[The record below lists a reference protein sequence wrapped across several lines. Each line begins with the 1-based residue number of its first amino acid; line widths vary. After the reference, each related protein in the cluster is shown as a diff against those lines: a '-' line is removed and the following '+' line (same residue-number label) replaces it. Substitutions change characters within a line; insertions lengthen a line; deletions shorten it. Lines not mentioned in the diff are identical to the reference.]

1 MFLRTERY
9 SQVPHPAMLG
19 KGVKQNL
26 LQLFPGHPVV
36 KVGYLDVCT
45 IREGLRLR
53 VRTWATRGNT
63 QRR

>member
-1 MFLRTERY
+1 MV
-9 SQVPHPAMLG
+9 SQVPHPAVLG

-45 IREGLRLR
+45 IRKRLRLR
-53 VRTWATRGNT
+53 VRARATTGNT
-63 QRR
+63 QRG